1 MPYILLYHDILDNQD
16 AGASGL
22 SGPGADRYKLD
33 RAEFVR
39 HLDAIERRVAHAP
52 ARASELGDCPATATG
67 WMLTF
72 DDGGASALVPT
83 ADLLDERR
91 WAGHFFVTAG
101 RIGTSGFLSEAGI
114 RELRARGHLIGS
126 HSWSHP
132 TRFSALSPDRMRDE
146 WARSVDRLAE
156 ILDEPVTVASVPG
169 GYYRPAAAAAA
180 SRAGIR
186 ILFTSEPIARPLRA
200 HGCVVLGRFS
210 IRRDTP
216 AADAAALAAGSA
228 YPRARQ
234 WIAWNGRKIVK
245 RLTGDLYTAAREALL
260 ARRAL

>member
-1 MPYILLYHDILDNQD
+1 MPYILLYHDVLDNQD
-16 AGASGL
+16 PGASGL
-22 SGPGADRYKLD
+22 EGPGADLYKLD
-33 RAEFVR
+33 RAAFGR
-39 HLDAIERRVAHAP
+39 HLDAIARSVAVAP
-52 ARASELGDCPATATG
+52 LRATELGEPPAVPTG

-72 DDGGASALVPT
+72 DDGGASALLPT

-101 RIGTSGFLSEAGI
+101 RVGTPGFLSAAGI

-132 TRFSALSPDRMRDE
+132 TRFSTLSPDRMFDE

-156 ILDEPVTVASVPG
+156 ILDEPVTLASVPG
-169 GYYRPAAAAAA
+169 GYYRAAAAEAA

-186 ILFTSEPIARPLRA
+186 FLFTSEPIARPLRA
-200 HGCVVLGRFS
+200 RGCVVLGRFS

-216 AADAAALAAGSA
+216 AADAAALAAGGA

-234 WIAWNGRKIVK
+234 WIAWNGRKILK
-245 RLTGDLYTAAREALL
+245 RLTGDLYTTTREALL
-260 ARRAL
+260 ARRAP